1 MKRSVLV
8 AAGTAVGVTAVVSY
22 HASGPSIGPSLVGPA
37 AASSGSSS
45 TNTKH
50 SRHKARTHHHTT
62 SSGSS
67 GQSGSTSSSGS
78 TTPSSSAAS
87 GGTRSALGQAVSY
100 PYGELQVKVTKHG
113 SRIADVA
120 VTRLSVP
127 DPQSGQIDQIAVPQ
141 LRQEVLSAQGLNIN
155 GVSGASYTS
164 QAYAQSVQSA
174 LDKLK

>member
-22 HASGPSIGPSLVGPA
+22 HATGPSVGPGLVGPA
-37 AASSGSSS
+37 AASSRSSA
-45 TNTKH
+45 THTTRR
-50 SRHKARTHHHTT
+50 RHKTRTHHHTT
-62 SSGSS
+62 SSGAS
-67 GQSGSTSSSGS
+67 GA

-87 GGTRSALGQAVSY
+87 GATRSALGHAVSY
-100 PYGELQVKVTKHG
+100 PYGELQVKVTEQG
-113 SRIADVA
+113 SRITDVS

-127 DPQSGQIDQIAVPQ
+127 DPQSGSIDQIAVPQ
-141 LRQEVLSAQGLNIN
+141 LRQEVLAAQGLNIN